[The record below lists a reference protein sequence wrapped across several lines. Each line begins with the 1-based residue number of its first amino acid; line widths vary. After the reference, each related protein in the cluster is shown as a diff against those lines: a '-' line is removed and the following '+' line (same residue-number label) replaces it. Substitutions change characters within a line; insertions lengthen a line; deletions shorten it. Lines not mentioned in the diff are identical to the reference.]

1 MRRLIYF
8 TRAIDTHHGACDI
21 QIVTTEHPMTD
32 LIAAAHEYIGS
43 RRIPTDT
50 QIRAWLRSLP
60 RDTVAQIEAIVDAAI
75 EASTDGAAAIAAT
88 ESACLK
94 LAPILLARR

>member
-1 MRRLIYF
+1 VHFPESFLW
-8 TRAIDTHHGACDI
+8 TGG
-21 QIVTTEHPMTD
+21 
-32 LIAAAHEYIGS
+32 IAAEYKNDISNGDNVTDIIAATHEYIGS

-75 EASTDGAAAIAAT
+75 EASTDGAAALAAT

-94 LAPILLARR
+94 LAPIVMGRR